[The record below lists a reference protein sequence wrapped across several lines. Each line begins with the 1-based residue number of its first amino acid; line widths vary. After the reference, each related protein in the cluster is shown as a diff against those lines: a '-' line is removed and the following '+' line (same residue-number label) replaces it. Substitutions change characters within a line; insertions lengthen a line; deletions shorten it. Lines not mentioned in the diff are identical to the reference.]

1 MSIDSENNKLDTLER
16 EIQSMPEFVKEA
28 LLQENVMDEYIN
40 RPAYQKNDYLGW
52 INRAKRE
59 STKIKRLDQMI
70 DELKQGGIY
79 MKMDHPASSKD

>member
-16 EIQSMPEFVKEA
+16 VIQPMPEFVKEA

>member
-16 EIQSMPEFVKEA
+16 DIQPMPEFVKEA